1 MVERSGRLVKFI
13 LDLPYCGTYTNERE
27 LYLNIKRYKACFP
40 MNETVN
46 ISNLDFK
53 AWAILIPCGLIALF
67 GTYKILRQS
76 ISLIFWIALVVVGAL
91 GVGYVL
97 KPDVTRQVVSK
108 IKTGDVKNLISD
120 EHESAPHTQQ

>member
-1 MVERSGRLVKFI
+1 M
-13 LDLPYCGTYTNERE
+13 
-27 LYLNIKRYKACFP
+27 NIAD
-40 MNETVN
+40 
-46 ISNLDFK
+46 LDFK

-97 KPDVTRQVVSK
+97 KPDVTKQVVTK
-108 IKTGDVKNLISD
+108 IKSGEIKNLISD
-120 EHESAPHTQQ
+120 EHESTPQTQH

>member
-1 MVERSGRLVKFI
+1 
-13 LDLPYCGTYTNERE
+13 
-27 LYLNIKRYKACFP
+27 LNIAD
-40 MNETVN
+40 
-46 ISNLDFK
+46 LDFK

-97 KPDVTRQVVSK
+97 KPEVTSQVVSK
-108 IKTGDVKNLISD
+108 IKSGDVKNLISD
-120 EHESAPHTQQ
+120 EQESIPHTQH

>member
-1 MVERSGRLVKFI
+1 V
-13 LDLPYCGTYTNERE
+13 T
-27 LYLNIKRYKACFP
+27 LNIAD
-40 MNETVN
+40 
-46 ISNLDFK
+46 LDFK

-97 KPDVTRQVVSK
+97 KPEVTSQVVSK
-108 IKTGDVKNLISD
+108 IKSGDVKNLISD
-120 EHESAPHTQQ
+120 EQESIPHTQH

>member
-1 MVERSGRLVKFI
+1 M
-13 LDLPYCGTYTNERE
+13 
-27 LYLNIKRYKACFP
+27 NIAD
-40 MNETVN
+40 
-46 ISNLDFK
+46 LDFK

-97 KPDVTRQVVSK
+97 KPEVTSQVVSK
-108 IKTGDVKNLISD
+108 IKSGDVKNLISD
-120 EHESAPHTQQ
+120 EHESIPHTQH